1 MSMFGRFSEKAQKAI
16 LFAQAEARDERHSY
30 IGSEHILLGI
40 IKEGTDTGAQILD
53 KLGIDYQKAKKAT
66 LDIVAT
72 GQGPTVASVSY
83 TPRTKRIFELSF
95 DVAKEL
101 GNRYV
106 GTEHLLLGI
115 LREGQGVAILV
126 LKRLGIDIINLE
138 NDILNNLDEY
148 EEENEENPSQ
158 ESLNKFT
165 IDLSKKA
172 QEGKIDPIIGRE
184 KEIKR
189 VIQILSRR
197 TKNNPVLIG
206 EPGVGKTAIAEGLA
220 LKIFNGDVP
229 QIMADK
235 KIMTLDV
242 SALIAGSKYRGD
254 FEERLKN
261 VVKEAENNKNIILFI
276 DEMHVIIGAG
286 AAEGAMDASNILKPM
301 LTRGVIQII
310 GATTISEYR
319 KHIEKDPAFERRLMP
334 ITVEEP
340 NVEDSIKILMG
351 IKDKYEDHHNVTI
364 GEDAVSAA
372 VKLSDRYLNDR
383 FLPDKAID
391 LIDEAASKLKIESYK
406 TPDFEKKYK
415 EELKKVEDDKNMAV
429 RNQDFELAASLR
441 DKEKVIEREYKE
453 ALEDFKKEESK
464 KRVEVDLIANIVS
477 EWSKVPVTNLTEKE
491 TERLK
496 TLDEDLKKKVKGQDQ
511 AIDVLAR
518 AVKRARIGLKTPNKP
533 IGSFIFVGP
542 TGVGKTFLT
551 KTLAEELFGSP
562 ENMIRI
568 DMSEYMEKYTVSR
581 LVGSPPGY
589 VGYDEGGQLTE
600 AVRTKPYSVILFD
613 EIEKA
618 HPDVFNIL
626 LQILDEGR
634 LTDAQGR
641 TVNFK
646 DTVIVMTSNVG
657 ANSLVKN
664 NTLGFSVNKEEEKKN
679 EYQKMKDIISREL
692 KNTFRPEFL
701 NRIDE
706 TVVFKELS
714 KKEIKN
720 IVGLQLEDLNLRL
733 ETMGIKATFT
743 DKLIN
748 HIVEKGYDKK
758 YGARPLQRTIRNLLE
773 DEIADRYLDGKI
785 KEGSLINIDFKNKLI
800 IENAQELE
808 DLKKDK
814 KDEKEN
820 SIQVQ

>member
-138 NDILNNLDEY
+138 NDILDSLGEY

-189 VIQILSRR
+189 VIQVLSRR

-220 LKIFNGDVP
+220 LKIFKGDVP

-743 DKLIN
+743 NKLIN

-800 IENAQELE
+800 IENVEELE

>member
-165 IDLSKKA
+165 IDLSKKDK
-172 QEGKIDPIIGRE
+172 EGKIDPIISRE

-189 VIQILSRR
+189 VIQVLSRR

-220 LKIFNGDVP
+220 LKIFKGDVP

-800 IENAQELE
+800 IENVEELE

>member
-1 MSMFGRFSEKAQKAI
+1 MSMFGRFSEKAQKAV

-40 IKEGTDTGAQILD
+40 IKEGTDTGAEILS
-53 KLGIDYQKAKKAT
+53 KLGINYEKAKRAT

-72 GQGPTVASVSY
+72 GQGPIVTTLSY

-95 DVAKEL
+95 ELAKEL
-101 GNRYV
+101 GSRFV

-115 LREGQGVAILV
+115 LREGQGVAVLV

-138 NDILNNLDEY
+138 DDILNNIEDY
-148 EEENEENPSQ
+148 EEEDGDNPSQ

-165 IDLSKKA
+165 IDLNKKA
-172 QEGKIDPIIGRE
+172 QDGEIDPIIGRDR
-184 KEIKR
+184 EIQR
-189 VIQILSRR
+189 LIQVLSRR

-220 LKIFNGDVP
+220 LKIIKGEVP
-229 QIMADK
+229 EIMAEK

-261 VVKEAENNKNIILFI
+261 VINEAEKNKNIILFI
-276 DEMHVIIGAG
+276 DEIHVIIGAG

-301 LTRGVIQII
+301 LSRGSMQII

-334 ITVEEP
+334 IIVEEP
-340 NVEDSIKILMG
+340 SVEDSINILMG
-351 IKDKYEDHHNVTI
+351 IKNKYEEHHNVMI
-364 GEDAVSAA
+364 DKDAVEAA
-372 VKLSDRYLNDR
+372 VRLSDRYLNDR

-391 LIDEAASKLKIESYK
+391 LIDEAASKLKIENFK

-415 EELKKVEDDKNMAV
+415 EELKQVESEKNTAV

-441 DKEKVIEREYKE
+441 DKEKSIEKAYKE
-453 ALEDFKKEESK
+453 AVEKYKKEESK
-464 KRVEVDLIANIVS
+464 KKVQVDLIAKIVS

-491 TERLK
+491 TERLISLEEELK
-496 TLDEDLKKKVKGQDQ
+496 TKVKGQDE
-511 AIDVLAR
+511 AVNVLAK
-518 AVKRARIGLKTPNKP
+518 AVKRARIGLKSPNKP

-542 TGVGKTFLT
+542 TGVGKTFLA

-562 ENMIRI
+562 DNMIRI

-600 AVRTKPYSVILFD
+600 AVRTKPYSVLLFD

-646 DTVIVMTSNVG
+646 DTVIIMTSNVG
-657 ANSLVKN
+657 AGSLVKN
-664 NTLGFSVNKEEEKKN
+664 NTLGFSANKSDEDKN
-679 EYQKMKDIISREL
+679 GYEKMKDIISKEL

-706 TVVFKELS
+706 IVVFKELG
-714 KKEIKN
+714 KEEIKK
-720 IVGLQLEDLNLRL
+720 IVSLQLKDLDKRL
-733 ETMGIKATFT
+733 VAMGIKAEFT
-743 DKLIN
+743 DRLIN
-748 HIVEKGYDKK
+748 YLVEKGYDKK
-758 YGARPLQRTIRNLLE
+758 YGARPLERTIRNILE
-773 DEIADRYLDGKI
+773 DPIADKYLEGRI
-785 KEGSLINIDFKNKLI
+785 KAGCLIKIDFDDKVR
-800 IENAQELE
+800 IENLSGCKEI
-808 DLKKDK
+808 
-814 KDEKEN
+814 EKIENEEKN
-820 SIQVQ
+820 SIQV

>member
-172 QEGKIDPIIGRE
+172 QEVKIDPIIGRE

-189 VIQILSRR
+189 VIQVLSRR

-800 IENAQELE
+800 IENVEELE

>member
-189 VIQILSRR
+189 VIQVLSRR

-220 LKIFNGDVP
+220 LKIFKGDVP

-720 IVGLQLEDLNLRL
+720 IVGLQLEDLNYRL

-800 IENAQELE
+800 IENVEELE

>member
-189 VIQILSRR
+189 VIQVLSRR

-800 IENAQELE
+800 IENVEELE

>member
-1 MSMFGRFSEKAQKAI
+1 M
-16 LFAQAEARDERHSY
+16 
-30 IGSEHILLGI
+30 
-40 IKEGTDTGAQILD
+40 
-53 KLGIDYQKAKKAT
+53 
-66 LDIVAT
+66 
-72 GQGPTVASVSY
+72 
-83 TPRTKRIFELSF
+83 
-95 DVAKEL
+95 
-101 GNRYV
+101 
-106 GTEHLLLGI
+106 
-115 LREGQGVAILV
+115 
-126 LKRLGIDIINLE
+126 
-138 NDILNNLDEY
+138 
-148 EEENEENPSQ
+148 
-158 ESLNKFT
+158 
-165 IDLSKKA
+165 
-172 QEGKIDPIIGRE
+172 
-184 KEIKR
+184 
-189 VIQILSRR
+189 
-197 TKNNPVLIG
+197 IG

-220 LKIFNGDVP
+220 LKIFKGDVP

-641 TVNFK
+641 TINFK

-706 TVVFKELS
+706 TVVFL
-714 KKEIKN
+714 
-720 IVGLQLEDLNLRL
+720 
-733 ETMGIKATFT
+733 
-743 DKLIN
+743 
-748 HIVEKGYDKK
+748 
-758 YGARPLQRTIRNLLE
+758 
-773 DEIADRYLDGKI
+773 
-785 KEGSLINIDFKNKLI
+785 SLIHIS
-800 IENAQELE
+800 EPTRRPG
-808 DLKKDK
+808 
-814 KDEKEN
+814 
-820 SIQVQ
+820 

>member
-189 VIQILSRR
+189 VIQVLSRR

-220 LKIFNGDVP
+220 LKIFKGDVP

-453 ALEDFKKEESK
+453 ALEDFKREESK

-800 IENAQELE
+800 IENVEELE

>member
-40 IKEGTDTGAQILD
+40 IKEGTDAGAQILD

-189 VIQILSRR
+189 VIQVLSRR

-220 LKIFNGDVP
+220 LKIFKGDVP

-286 AAEGAMDASNILKPM
+286 AAEGSMDASNILKPM

-441 DKEKVIEREYKE
+441 DKEKVIEREYKK

-641 TVNFK
+641 TINFK

-664 NTLGFSVNKEEEKKN
+664 NTLGFSLNKEEEKKN

-800 IENAQELE
+800 IENVEELE

>member
-189 VIQILSRR
+189 VIQVLSRR

-220 LKIFNGDVP
+220 LKIFKGDVP

-453 ALEDFKKEESK
+453 ALEDFKEEESK

-496 TLDEDLKKKVKGQDQ
+496 TLAEDLKKKVKGQDQ

-641 TVNFK
+641 TINFK

-692 KNTFRPEFL
+692 KNIFRPEFL

-758 YGARPLQRTIRNLLE
+758 YGARPSQRTIRNLLE

-800 IENAQELE
+800 IENVEELE

>member
-189 VIQILSRR
+189 VIQVLSRR

-220 LKIFNGDVP
+220 LKIFKGDVP

-261 VVKEAENNKNIILFI
+261 VVKEVENNKNIILFI

-800 IENAQELE
+800 IENVEELE

>member
-40 IKEGTDTGAQILD
+40 IKEGTDAGAQILD

-189 VIQILSRR
+189 VIQVLSRR

-664 NTLGFSVNKEEEKKN
+664 NTLGFSLNKEEEKKN

>member
-189 VIQILSRR
+189 VIQVLSRR

-220 LKIFNGDVP
+220 LKIFKGDVP

-310 GATTISEYR
+310 CATTISEYR

-800 IENAQELE
+800 IENVEELE

>member
-189 VIQILSRR
+189 VIQVLSRR

-220 LKIFNGDVP
+220 LKIFKGDVP

-391 LIDEAASKLKIESYK
+391 LIDEAASKLKIESFK

-800 IENAQELE
+800 IENVEELE

>member
-189 VIQILSRR
+189 VIQVLSRR

-220 LKIFNGDVP
+220 LKVFKGDVP

-800 IENAQELE
+800 IENVEELE

>member
-40 IKEGTDTGAQILD
+40 IKEGTDAGAQILD

-189 VIQILSRR
+189 VIQVLSRR

-220 LKIFNGDVP
+220 LKIFKGDVP

-664 NTLGFSVNKEEEKKN
+664 NTLGFSLNKEEEKKN

-800 IENAQELE
+800 IENVEELE

>member
-189 VIQILSRR
+189 VIQVLSRR

-220 LKIFNGDVP
+220 LKIFKGDVP

-453 ALEDFKKEESK
+453 ALEDFKEEESK

-496 TLDEDLKKKVKGQDQ
+496 TLAEDLKKKVKGQDQ

-641 TVNFK
+641 TINFK

-692 KNTFRPEFL
+692 KNIFRPEFL

-800 IENAQELE
+800 IENVEELE

>member
-40 IKEGTDTGAQILD
+40 IKEGTDAGAQILD

-189 VIQILSRR
+189 VIQVLSRR

-800 IENAQELE
+800 IENVEELE

>member
-189 VIQILSRR
+189 VIQVLSRR

-220 LKIFNGDVP
+220 LKIFKGDVP

-364 GEDAVSAA
+364 GEDAVNAA

-641 TVNFK
+641 TINFK

-800 IENAQELE
+800 IENVEELE

>member
-189 VIQILSRR
+189 VIQVLSRR

-220 LKIFNGDVP
+220 LKIFKGDVP

-441 DKEKVIEREYKE
+441 DKEKVIEREYKK

-464 KRVEVDLIANIVS
+464 KRVEVDLIASIVS

-800 IENAQELE
+800 IENVEELE

>member
-189 VIQILSRR
+189 VIQVLSRR

-220 LKIFNGDVP
+220 LKIFKGDVP

-383 FLPDKAID
+383 FLPDRAID

-800 IENAQELE
+800 IENVEELE

>member
-172 QEGKIDPIIGRE
+172 QDGKIDPIIGRE

-189 VIQILSRR
+189 VIQVLSRR

-220 LKIFNGDVP
+220 LKIFKGDVP

-800 IENAQELE
+800 IENVEELE

>member
-189 VIQILSRR
+189 VIQVLSRR

-220 LKIFNGDVP
+220 LKIFKGDVP

-641 TVNFK
+641 TINFK